1 MGTNYYARI
10 LPKRKQKEA
19 LKTLIDNDEFDK
31 IKTQV
36 EKIYGSYQM
45 TSYDGESGGE
55 IHLGKRSAGWKF
67 LWNPNI
73 YIIRNGHIEWI
84 DNGNGHKTGEWI
96 IDPNTY
102 HFVYPLTKEGIKS
115 FIDRED
121 VVIYD
126 EYDEKQDKEEF
137 WKMALEWTTWNNKE
151 AFDSKSYVEWEL
163 SQNPNYREYT
173 CNGEYVNALKFLG
186 FKMIS
191 SSNSDFYSDGLRFA
205 TTTDF
210 S

>member
-126 EYDEKQDKEEF
+126 EYDDTSDVNWAEEYHSNDYHTPIQLIEILGKVLKDAQLQGRYYLSESYTKALIKECEG
-137 WKMALEWTTWNNKE
+137 WIENET
-151 AFDSKSYVEWEL
+151 
-163 SQNPNYREYT
+163 EYIE
-173 CNGEYVNALKFLG
+173 N
-186 FKMIS
+186 
-191 SSNSDFYSDGLRFA
+191 
-205 TTTDF
+205 
-210 S
+210 